1 MIERS
6 LIYTVV
12 VVGIAF
18 AGSDIF
24 KAEILTGYEISPR
37 LAHPDQ
43 QNLVSVKNTGPVQ
56 ANTVVFQISANATIV
71 KFSDVCAEGHMTRL
85 NATTL
90 VAEFPIMTPYVQC
103 RFGLVVYEPT
113 SLNYTITSDGRLGSW
128 SGGPSTLLLYAI
140 AAMPVAIVLL
150 ELAFFYYSIRD
161 ILVSGLY
168 RVTMKIIRSNFTPSE
183 NSNKTIEFV
192 KCTYGIKIDKVDATI
207 LERIYCRKKTT
218 PSLMKNTTLSRLHIK
233 YRINKM
239 CRCEL
244 LTKDRKEVEEELD
257 KHFKG
262 TTKCTSSSAT
272 V

>member
-6 LIYTVV
+6 LIYAVV

-24 KAEILTGYEISPR
+24 KAEILTGYEISPG

-56 ANTVVFQISANATIV
+56 ANTVVFQISASATIV
-71 KFSDVCAEGHMTRL
+71 DFLDVCAEGNMTRL

-103 RFGLVVYEPT
+103 RFGLIVSEPT
-113 SLNYTITSDGRLGSW
+113 SLNYTITSDGRLGPW
-128 SGGPSTLLLYAI
+128 SDGPSVLLFYAFV
-140 AAMPVAIVLL
+140 AMPVAIVLL
-150 ELAFFYYSIRD
+150 ELAFLYYSIRD
-161 ILVSGLY
+161 MLVSGLY
-168 RVTMKIIRSNFTPSE
+168 RIIMKVTRSKFTPIE

-192 KCTYGIKIDKVDATI
+192 KCTYGIKIDSVDATV
-207 LERIYCRKKTT
+207 LESVYCGKKTML
-218 PSLMKNTTLSRLHIK
+218 SLKKENNLSRLHTE

-239 CRCEL
+239 RRYEL
-244 LTKDRKEVEEELD
+244 LMRDEMTVEGEIG
-257 KHFKG
+257 KHFKDAI
-262 TTKCTSSSAT
+262 KNTSSRAP